1 MPSSFSSRQ
10 AEASSLA
17 QAELQLNKRS
27 MILRIVT
34 PICRYRGRGA
44 PSESAH
50 ERILPAQPD
59 ASQTRPAGLKIHA
72 GAFLCALLSL
82 AVSWLSS
89 SNARANVYATNVKID
104 DGFTNVVAP
113 AGTVVRISYILNEP
127 ASRGVIVQILA
138 DSTVVR
144 TISLTNGSAGT
155 LRGTN
160 TISWNG
166 TDNNSQPVA
175 VGTYSVAITAASQ
188 GYPVWTQIT
197 QDSADGA
204 NVWEG
209 RGIAVDQNTNS
220 PYYGRIFVANAA
232 ANPQGP
238 TNWLGYQ
245 VGILKCNADE
255 SYADEGGFSTGG
267 YPWAGDNFSP
277 WHLAVSRDDFVY
289 IDDFTTNGQVIR
301 WDPTISTNSQLRV
314 LRPDNWPNLEVSLSG
329 PIVFGEGTNTSLWM
343 ADRTFTTGSQIGQ
356 GILRYALGG
365 DGACR
370 TNDTGTTAV
379 AVGGSLTGNPA
390 DVALDPAGNIYTIEN
405 RSETGDLDNR
415 VYRFPPFSASTNQ
428 TGPITNA
435 DWAIGS
441 GDDTMA
447 GANGLAVDPSGTY
460 VAIAFIGLST
470 GINGCTQIFYASNG
484 VLVTNLDLGVT
495 INGASDHEDQDCAWD
510 AVGNV
515 YYIDNIAAVWRA
527 FSPPGT
533 NQATTVALAKIQIGG
548 AVSVTAPKITNI
560 SVAGG
565 MVSIDF
571 SAGTN
576 DAASAFGVYSAPSVI
591 GPFGQVAAANIINI
605 GPGQFRATFPASGTG
620 QYFRIGAAGT
630 TPPPGPPA
638 FTSITA
644 PDQAAIL
651 RFSGASTDV
660 PSSFTLLSS
669 PTVTGVYSIVTNA
682 IVTQIGP
689 GDFQAIVPK
698 AGPVQFYQV
707 QK

>member
-1 MPSSFSSRQ
+1 
-10 AEASSLA
+10 
-17 QAELQLNKRS
+17 
-27 MILRIVT
+27 MILRIVS
-34 PICRYRGRGA
+34 PFCRYRGRGE

-50 ERILPAQPD
+50 ERILPGTPD
-59 ASQTRPAGLKIHA
+59 ASQTRPADLKIRPS
-72 GAFLCALLSL
+72 AFLCALLSA

-89 SNARANVYATNVKID
+89 SSARANVSATNVKID

-113 AGTVVRISYILNEP
+113 AGSTVRISYILNEP
-127 ASRGVIVQILA
+127 ATGGVIVQILA

-160 TISWNG
+160 TITWNG
-166 TDNNSQPVA
+166 TDNNSQPVTP
-175 VGTYSVAITAASQ
+175 GSYSVAITAASQ
-188 GYPVWTQIT
+188 GYPGWTQIT
-197 QDSADGA
+197 DDSADGA

-220 PYYGRIFVANAA
+220 PYYGRVFLANAQF
-232 ANPQGP
+232 NDPGP
-238 TNWLGYQ
+238 NNWLGYQ

-255 SYADEGGFSTGG
+255 SYADEGGFSTGD

-277 WHLAVSRDDFVY
+277 WHLEVSREDFVY
-289 IDDFTTNGQVIR
+289 VDDFTTNGQVIR
-301 WDPTISTNSQLRV
+301 WDATISTNSQLRV
-314 LRPDNWPNLEVSLSG
+314 LRPDNWTNLAVSLSG
-329 PIVFGEGTNTSLWM
+329 PAVFGEGTNMSLWM
-343 ADRTFTTGSQIGQ
+343 ADPTFTSGSQVGQ
-356 GILRYALGG
+356 GILRYGLGA
-365 DGACR
+365 DGACA

-405 RSETGDLDNR
+405 RSEPGDLNNR
-415 VYRFPPFSASTNQ
+415 VYRFAPFNTSTNQ
-428 TGPITNA
+428 GGPITNA
-435 DWAIGS
+435 DWTIGS
-441 GDDTMA
+441 GNDTMA
-447 GANGLAVDPSGTY
+447 GANGIAVDPSGTY
-460 VAIAFIGLST
+460 VAVAFIGLST

-484 VLVTNLDLGVT
+484 VLVTNLDLGIS
-495 INGASDHEDQDCAWD
+495 INGSSDHEDQDCAWD

-548 AVSVTAPKITNI
+548 TVSVTAPKITNI

-576 DAASAFGVYSAPSVI
+576 DTASTFGVYSAPTVI
-591 GPFGQVAAANIINI
+591 GPFTQVAGATIINI
-605 GPGQFRATFPASGTG
+605 GPGQFRATFSASGTG
-620 QYFRIGAAGT
+620 QYFRIGAAGN
-630 TPPPGPPA
+630 TPPPGQLA

-644 PDQAAIL
+644 PDQAAVL

-669 PTVTGVYSIVTNA
+669 PTVTGVYSVISNA

-689 GDFQAIVPK
+689 GDFQAIVGK
-698 AGPVQFYQV
+698 SGAVQFYRIR
-707 QK
+707 K